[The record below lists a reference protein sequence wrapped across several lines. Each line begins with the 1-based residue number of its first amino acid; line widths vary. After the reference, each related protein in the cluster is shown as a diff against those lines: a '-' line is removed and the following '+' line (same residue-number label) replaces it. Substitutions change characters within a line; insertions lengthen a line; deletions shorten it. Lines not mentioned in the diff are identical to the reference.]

1 MQLNADYQA
10 MQLQNE
16 IFKYKTQAR
25 DLEKRLSDQDR
36 ELGQKMKDMIE
47 KAQREAKEQQE

>member
-25 DLEKRLSDQDR
+25 DLEKKLGDQDR
-36 ELGQKMKDMIE
+36 ELGQRMKDMIE
-47 KAQREAKEQQE
+47 KAQREARDQKE

>member
-25 DLEKRLSDQDR
+25 DLEKKLTDQDR
-36 ELGQKMKDMIE
+36 ELGQKMKDIIE
-47 KAQREAKEQQE
+47 KSESEAKEQHE